1 MRIAAICAC
10 VVLAGCPNS
19 TRNDS
24 VTLANKASEA
34 YGKKQYETAI
44 DMYTKATD
52 KWKENHAAW
61 YGMSAAYGNKQDWA
75 SAEKAAGMAVQL
87 APEVAM
93 YQLTY
98 GKCLYNKTI
107 AAAKQEQADRE
118 KKKPEQVVVDVS
130 SLNFEKA
137 LQHLTEATKLNND
150 LWRAHMYIGLIYRDT
165 NKFKEAASELT
176 KSLESAPTEPKPWVE
191 LAELYRHWDYTDQAI
206 QVAEQ
211 GAAVIPGENEKS
223 DIWFEVGMGY
233 DDKRNDDKAI
243 DAFDKSLDS
252 NRGNQKAKFAR
263 GQAYFRKGDYTKA
276 KRDLEEFSKA
286 GGESVE
292 FFKQQASRMLMDI
305 AAKSAMPGGQAAPGA
320 GSPTTPG
327 QRMSP
332 EDLVKKSKEQKE
344 GAKKEG
350 GKKEGAKKEGAKKE
364 E

>member
-1 MRIAAICAC
+1 MRIVAATAC
-10 VVLAGCPNS
+10 VALLALSGCPNS

-24 VTLANKASEA
+24 VTLANKATEA

-44 DMYTKATD
+44 DMFTKSTD
-52 KWKENHAAW
+52 KWRENHKAW
-61 YGMSAAYGNKQDWA
+61 YGMAAAYSMKQDWTN
-75 SAEKAAGMAVQL
+75 AEKAASTAVQI

-93 YQLTY
+93 YQLMY
-98 GKCLYNKTI
+98 GKTLYKKII
-107 AAAKQEQADRE
+107 ATARQEQADRE
-118 KKKPEQVVVDVS
+118 KKKPDQVEVDVS

-137 LQHLTEATKLNND
+137 LQHLQEAVKLNND

-165 NKFKEAASELT
+165 GKYKEAAAALT
-176 KSLESAPTEPKPWVE
+176 KSLESAPTDPQPWVE

-211 GAAVIPGENEKS
+211 GAAVVPGENEKS

-233 DDKRNDDKAI
+233 DDKRLDDKAI
-243 DAFDKSLDS
+243 DAFDKALEAS
-252 NRGNQKAKFAR
+252 RGNQKAKFAR

-286 GGESVE
+286 GGQSVE

-305 AAKSAMPGGQAAPGA
+305 AAKSAMPTGQGSGAAPPAGA
-320 GSPTTPG
+320 NSPTTPG
-327 QRMSP
+327 NKMSP

-344 GAKKEG
+344 GAKKDEKK
-350 GKKEGAKKEGAKKE
+350 GK
-364 E
+364 